1 MIRRRDLILAGAPAL
16 LRAST
21 RRPNIV
27 WLMTDEQRPDSLA
40 CYGSP
45 WAHSPAI
52 DALAAEGAL
61 FESAYVPSPVC
72 VPCRSA
78 LLTAQAASTIGVL
91 HNQARLR
98 PDATFLTWRF
108 EEAGYQTASFGK
120 KHYFGGSGRPAF
132 QAEDGKATE
141 GIVDPEHYRAPF
153 SEEGHGVV
161 KYNARP
167 EQKLRRNWILAGR
180 FPTDEDQSAEVRNLK
195 LATSWLEGRDQSKPF
210 LLRLSINAPHTPVVA
225 PARCLPLIDPD
236 RIRIPEPTAR
246 QLEGQP
252 ERDRRILRSFEGS
265 DVLTPAQ
272 LRQARHY
279 YYARSAFAD
288 SVFARLMDFL
298 RPRGLLDNTIVVMMS
313 DHGAHLGDQ
322 GLLQKQTFYEQVATV
337 PYVFWSRNHVAAGRR
352 FRAPVN
358 VNSLLPTLLDMA
370 GLPAGGAQEASLAA
384 SLRSGK
390 EPPRK
395 PVISEIAFGYQGWRD
410 HDRQVMIRDGD
421 FKMSLFADSS
431 EPDGALYHL
440 RRDPEERNNLFGN
453 SAHRSTVQRLT
464 RRIAEWDA
472 SRRRLH
478 AASMYTGSG
487 GRFGRENPIQSF
499 GL

>member
-1 MIRRRDLILAGAPAL
+1 MMRRRDLLLAGAPAL

-40 CYGSP
+40 CYRSP
-45 WAHSPAI
+45 WAHSPTL

-98 PDATFLTWRF
+98 PDATFLTWCF
-108 EEAGYQTASFGK
+108 EEAGYQTATFGK

-132 QAEDGKATE
+132 QTEEGKATE
-141 GIVDPEHYRAPF
+141 GIVDPEHYRPPF
-153 SEEGHGVV
+153 NEEGRDVV

-180 FPTDEDQSAEVRNLK
+180 FPTDEDESAEVRNLK
-195 LATSWLEGRDQSKPF
+195 LATSWLEARDPAKPF

-225 PARCLPLIDPD
+225 PARYLPLIDPD
-236 RIRIPEPTAR
+236 RIRIPAPTAR

-252 ERDRRILRSFEGS
+252 ERDRVILRSFEGS
-265 DVLTPAQ
+265 DVLTPAE
-272 LRQARHY
+272 LRIARHY
-279 YYARSAFAD
+279 YYARCAFAD
-288 SVFARLMDFL
+288 AVFARLLDFL

-313 DHGAHLGDQ
+313 DHGTHLGDQ

-337 PYVFWSRNHVAAGRR
+337 PYVFWSKEHVRPGRR
-352 FRAPVN
+352 FRTSVN
-358 VNSLLPTLLDMA
+358 VNSLLPTLLDLA
-370 GLPAGGAQEASLAA
+370 SLSADGAQEASLAP

-390 EPPRK
+390 EPPAK

-410 HDRQVMIRDGD
+410 HDRQVMVRDGD
-421 FKMSLFADSS
+421 FKLSLFADSG
-431 EPDGALYHL
+431 EPDGALYDL
-440 RRDPEERNNLFGN
+440 RRDPEERNNLF
-453 SAHRSTVQRLT
+453 SSPAHQRTVQRLT
-464 RRIAEWDA
+464 RLIGEWD
-472 SRRRLH
+472 RLR
-478 AASMYTGSG
+478 TSG
-487 GRFGRENPIQSF
+487 AGIQ
-499 GL
+499 GGPTH